1 MTPQERMEKIIDNVI
16 NYTKSDNGSGII
28 KMMNPSFLR
37 CSHENLQLEI
47 KYRIESWELNP
58 QKSMHGGLLCAAFD
72 NTFGMRTH
80 YFADNNFITKVDIA
94 TRFLKPITEGDDL
107 IIRAKINSHGR
118 TLVSM
123 TGEAVIE
130 NKNLVAATSSA
141 TFMILRGKETQIN
154 SLHNIK

>member
-72 NTFGMRTH
+72 NTFGML
-80 YFADNNFITKVDIA
+80 N
-94 TRFLKPITEGDDL
+94 
-107 IIRAKINSHGR
+107 